1 MNSVKV
7 LLQKVNLSSPSIKKN
22 FSDIPPSSRLLQYG
36 IIVLNIVA
44 DGVGLLGGTI
54 SYLVSYDDPPKVE
67 ALYSY
72 HKNCIRKL

>member
-7 LLQKVNLSSPSIKKN
+7 LLQKVILSSPSIKKN
-22 FSDIPPSSRLLQYG
+22 FFDIPPSSRLLQYG

-72 HKNCIRKL
+72 HKNCI